1 MITVEEPRGSST
13 SEAHPMTNRF
23 PGSKPTLHARGPNP
37 FFTFVRSILLLRSR
51 RRRRHERAF
60 MERIASRTP
69 FGTPRLLAVAGL
81 VARDAG
87 RGEVLPEDLFWAVLA
102 NAGPS
107 SQGYLVLASTD
118 PAALRARLERVA
130 ETSSRLDACEW
141 SASYSDEVAMVLD
154 GMRRE
159 RPPNGR
165 MPAAVLKVL
174 LRDPEACSATLR
186 LAGLTRTAVLDWAE
200 RFSAFDA

>member
-1 MITVEEPRGSST
+1 
-13 SEAHPMTNRF
+13 MTNRF
-23 PGSKPTLHARGPNP
+23 PGSQPTLHVRGANP
-37 FFTFVRSILLLRSR
+37 LLTFLRSFLLLGTR
-51 RRRRHERAF
+51 RRRRHERACT
-60 MERIASRTP
+60 ERMASRTP

-107 SQGYLVLASTD
+107 SQEELVLASTE
-118 PAALRARLERVA
+118 PAALHARVERVA

-141 SASYSDEVAMVLD
+141 STSYSDEVAMVLD
-154 GMRRE
+154 GMRTE
-159 RPPNGR
+159 RPRNGR
-165 MPAAVLKVL
+165 MPAAVLQVL
-174 LRDPEACSATLR
+174 LRDPEACLAALR
-186 LAGLTRTAVLDWAE
+186 LAGLTRAAVLDWAE